1 MRSNYRLIDFQRFLQ
16 TLFAVIAL
24 GVMPGIAMAAD
35 AQLPQ
40 LPKGVTSFGAA
51 VSGDDLYLY
60 GGHWGAAHGYAAEDQ
75 SNEFLKLSL
84 SNPKGWEQLQSG
96 PRVTGLALVAH
107 GNKLYRVGGFQA
119 KNKDGEAQ
127 SLWST
132 ADAASFD
139 PQSGHWT
146 QLPDLPSPRSSHDAA
161 VLGDMLLVFGGW
173 SLEGPDKTTWHTTGC
188 VLDLKQPTSGWK
200 VVENVPFERRALS
213 VTAHDGKIY
222 VIGGMQKD
230 GGPTTAVTVYD
241 PSNGAWSD
249 GPKLPAEK
257 DFEGFGNAAVAC
269 GGSLLVTT
277 HGGHAYRLSADGKSW
292 ELAGKVAHPRFF
304 HRLVPVSASEVV
316 SVGGAHMA
324 SGKVLE
330 IDRLQIGKTQ

>member
-1 MRSNYRLIDFQRFLQ
+1 MRVNYQRFNLQ
-16 TLFAVIAL
+16 RCGQAMFAAL
-24 GVMPGIAMAAD
+24 ALCVMPAIAMAAD
-35 AQLPQ
+35 VKLPQ

-84 SNPKGWEQLQSG
+84 SNPQGWQQLESG

-107 GNKLYRVGGFQA
+107 DGKLYRVGGFQA

-132 ADAASFD
+132 ADAARFD
-139 PQSGHWT
+139 PQTGHWT

-161 VLGDMLLVFGGW
+161 VLGDSLYVFGGW
-173 SLEGPDKTTWHTTGC
+173 SLEGPEKTTWHTTGC
-188 VLDLKQPTSGWK
+188 VLDLKQPTAGWK
-200 VVENVPFERRALS
+200 VVESVPFERRAFS
-213 VTAHDGKIY
+213 VTAHEGKIY

-230 GGPTTAVTVYD
+230 GGPTTAVSVYD
-241 PSNGAWSD
+241 PASGKWSD
-249 GPKLPAEK
+249 GPKLPADKE
-257 DFEGFGNAAVAC
+257 FEGFGNAAVSC
-269 GGSLLVTT
+269 GGTLLVTT
-277 HGGHAYRLSADGKSW
+277 HGGQAYRLSADGKAW
-292 ELAGKVAHPRFF
+292 ESTGQVAHPRFF
-304 HRLVPVSASEVV
+304 HRLVPLSTSEVV

-324 SGKVLE
+324 TGKVLE
-330 IDRLQIGKTQ
+330 LDLVPVGKN